1 MSERSPQRDA
11 LRLLYILV
19 EGSTPLPEPDESGAV
34 ALFRGESRLF
44 AFDFW
49 VRNPDYLADE
59 LLDLFEEDGDVS
71 HLETAKSIFA
81 AEEPEVRRYP
91 MLRYRF
97 GAYERLDNALSIL
110 RSRNLI
116 LIPVKRAGEKI
127 RETDFLVMPEAIT
140 LAEHIVEEFPD
151 LAWYRTRTKI
161 VSNLAGGRGGAALK
175 KQQHEQIEYH
185 AATLGSTIPSIAGRV
200 RERLNRLNQRD
211 NHD

>member
-19 EGSTPLPEPDESGAV
+19 EGSTPLPEPDDSGAV
-34 ALFRGESRLF
+34 AIFRGESRLF

-59 LLDLFEEDGDVS
+59 LLSLFEKDGDVS
-71 HLETAKSIFA
+71 HLETAKLIFA
-81 AEEPEVRRYP
+81 AEEPEIRRYP

-116 LIPVKRAGEKI
+116 LIPVKRAGTKVL
-127 RETDFLVMPEAIT
+127 ETDFLIMPEAVS
-140 LAEHIVEEFPD
+140 LAEDIVKQFPE
-151 LAWYRTRTKI
+151 LAWYRTRTK
-161 VSNLAGGRGGAALK
+161 VVAALAGGRGGAALK
-175 KQQHEQIEYH
+175 KQQHDQIEYH

-200 RERLNRLNQRD
+200 KERLNGLTP
-211 NHD
+211 

>member
-19 EGSTPLPEPDESGAV
+19 EGSAPLSEPDDSGAV

-59 LLDLFEEDGDVS
+59 LLNMFEKNGDVS
-71 HLETAKSIFA
+71 HLETAKLIFA
-81 AEEPEVRRYP
+81 TEEPEIRRYP

-116 LIPVKRAGEKI
+116 LIPVKRAGTKVL
-127 RETDFLVMPEAIT
+127 ETDFLVMPQAIT
-140 LAEHIVEEFPD
+140 LTEDIAKQFPE
-151 LAWYRTRTKI
+151 LAWYRTRTK
-161 VSNLAGGRGGAALK
+161 VVAALAGGRGGAALK
-175 KQQHEQIEYH
+175 QQQHDQIEYH
-185 AATLGSTIPSIAGRV
+185 EATLGSTIPSIADRV
-200 RERLNRLNQRD
+200 KERLNGLNP
-211 NHD
+211 